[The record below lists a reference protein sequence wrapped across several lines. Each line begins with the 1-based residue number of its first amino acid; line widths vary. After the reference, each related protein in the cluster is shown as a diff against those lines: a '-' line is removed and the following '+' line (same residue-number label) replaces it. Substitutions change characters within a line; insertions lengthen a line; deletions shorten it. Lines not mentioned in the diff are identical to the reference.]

1 MTPRA
6 ILDLDIVERH
16 AAAMRARCQRLDV
29 RLRPH
34 VKTHKV
40 PDLARVQVE
49 HGAITVS
56 TLAEAEAFADAGF
69 TDITWALPMPPH
81 ARERALALASRV
93 DLGVLVDSVEGA
105 RAARGLKTWLK
116 VDCGYGRAGVRPDD
130 PHALEV
136 VRAIQNLAGLLTHAG
151 HSYACRTMDALR
163 EVSSQEVNV
172 TVRFAE
178 RLRALG
184 VNVPEVSIGSTPTLA
199 VLESVPD
206 GVTEVRPGNYILLDL
221 AQVEIGHCTREDI
234 AITVEATVIS
244 AHPDRVVLDAGALAL
259 SKDKAFGHYGETLE
273 GWPLVSLSQE
283 HGVVRPPEGH
293 GLRVGD
299 TVRVR
304 PAHSCLVGPMHGGF
318 DLERGGLPAGR
329 WEAAL
334 RW

>member
-16 AAAMRARCQRLDV
+16 AAAMRAKCRRMGV

-40 PDLARVQVE
+40 PALARLQVE
-49 HGAITVS
+49 HGAVTVS

-69 TDITWALPMPPH
+69 TDITWGLPMPPH
-81 ARERALALASRV
+81 ARERALDLAARV

-130 PHALEV
+130 PGALEV
-136 VRAIQNLAGLLTHAG
+136 VEAIQHLAGLLTHAG
-151 HSYACRTMDALR
+151 HSYGCRTLAALR
-163 EVSSQEVNV
+163 EVAAQEVGV
-172 TVRFAE
+172 TLRFAE
-178 RLRALG
+178 RLRSRG
-184 VNVPEVSIGSTPTLA
+184 FTVPEISIGSTPTLA

-234 AITVEATVIS
+234 AIAVEATVIS
-244 AHPDRVVLDAGALAL
+244 AHPERVVLDAGALAL
-259 SKDKAFGHYGETLE
+259 SKDRAFGHYGETHQ

-283 HGVVRPPEGH
+283 HGVVRVPQGH
-293 GLRVGD
+293 GLKVGD

-318 DLERGGLPAGR
+318 DLERGGQPAGR